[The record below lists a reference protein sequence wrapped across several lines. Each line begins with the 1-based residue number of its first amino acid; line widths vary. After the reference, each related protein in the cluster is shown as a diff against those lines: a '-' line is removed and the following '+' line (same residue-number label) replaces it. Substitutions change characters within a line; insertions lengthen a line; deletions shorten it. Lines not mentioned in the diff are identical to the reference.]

1 MGSMNELDEAR
12 WAKEVTEAWEKVT
25 QLLREI
31 PPKLSEHSSLFAQLQ
46 KAIVNYRVV
55 ELNRY
60 NGITKKETS

>member
-31 PPKLSEHSSLFAQLQ
+31 PPELSEHSSLFAQLQ
-46 KAIVNYRVV
+46 EAIVNYRVV
-55 ELNRY
+55 ELYRY
-60 NGITKKETS
+60 NEVTKEGTP

>member
-31 PPKLSEHSSLFAQLQ
+31 PPELSEHSSLFCSTSRG
-46 KAIVNYRVV
+46 NS
-55 ELNRY
+55 ELPGR
-60 NGITKKETS
+60 